1 MSGKQMIPILHI
13 NGTDVSLDASWEEH
27 LRSEIRKPYFAEL
40 VEKLNSE
47 YKEACYPSEE
57 LIFNAFNLCP
67 FNNVKVVIL
76 GQDPYYKKEQAMG
89 LSFSV
94 PEGIK
99 LPPSLRKI
107 YKEIEEDLCY
117 SMPES
122 SGNLTRWAEQGVLL
136 LNTTLTV
143 RAGAAN
149 SHKNLGWQEF
159 TDAVI
164 KALSEHHEH
173 IVFMLWGNNAK
184 KKKNLI
190 DTNRHCIIES
200 YHPAA
205 MPRYKF
211 TKHQFTCCNAYL
223 KQQGLEEI
231 DWLMGTEKK

>member
-27 LRSEIRKPYFAEL
+27 LRSEIRKPYFTKL
-40 VEKLNSE
+40 IEKLNIE
-47 YKEACYPSEE
+47 YKEVCYPSEK

-76 GQDPYYKKEQAMG
+76 GQDPYHEQGQAMG

-94 PEGIK
+94 PKGIK
-99 LPPSLRKI
+99 LPLSLRNI
-107 YKEIEEDLCY
+107 YKEIEDDLRN

-122 SGNLTRWAEQGVLL
+122 GDLTRWAEQGVLL

-143 RAGAAN
+143 RDAKPN
-149 SHKNLGWQEF
+149 SHKRFKWQKF
-159 TDAVI
+159 TDAAI
-164 KALSEHHEH
+164 KALSEHREH
-173 IVFMLWGNNAK
+173 IVFMLWGNDARRK
-184 KKKNLI
+184 KRLI
-190 DTNRHCIIES
+190 DTERHHIIES

-205 MPRYKF
+205 RQRYKF
-211 TKHQFTCCNAYL
+211 KKHQFTCCNAYL

-231 DWLMGTEKK
+231 DWLMRTEKK

>member
-1 MSGKQMIPILHI
+1 MIPILHI

-27 LRSEIRKPYFAEL
+27 LRSEIRKPYFTKL
-40 VEKLNSE
+40 IEKLNIE
-47 YKEACYPSEE
+47 YKEVCYPPKDR
-57 LIFNAFNLCP
+57 IFNAFNLCP

-76 GQDPYYKKEQAMG
+76 GQDPYHELGQAMG

-94 PEGIK
+94 PDGIM

-107 YKEIEEDLCY
+107 YKEIHSDLGK
-117 SMPES
+117 PIPT
-122 SGNLTRWAEQGVLL
+122 SGDLTRWAKQGVLL
-136 LNTTLTV
+136 LNATLTV
-143 RAGAAN
+143 RAHEAN
-149 SHKNLGWQEF
+149 SHQALGWQNF
-159 TDAVI
+159 TDAAI
-164 KALSEHHEH
+164 KALNKNHEH

-190 DTNRHCIIES
+190 DINRHCIIES

-205 MPRYKF
+205 RQRYKF

-231 DWLMGTEKK
+231 DWLMRTEKK

>member
-1 MSGKQMIPILHI
+1 MIPILHI

-27 LRSEIRKPYFAEL
+27 LRSEIRKPYFTKL
-40 VEKLNSE
+40 IEKLNIE

-76 GQDPYYKKEQAMG
+76 GQDPYHEQGQAMG

-94 PEGIK
+94 PDGVK

-107 YKEIEEDLCY
+107 YKEIKDDLRN
-117 SMPES
+117 SIPES
-122 SGNLTRWAEQGVLL
+122 SDLTRWAKQGVLL
-136 LNTTLTV
+136 LNATLTV
-143 RAGAAN
+143 RAHEAN
-149 SHKNLGWQEF
+149 SHQALGWQNF
-159 TDAVI
+159 TDAAI
-164 KALSEHHEH
+164 KALNKNHEH

-190 DTNRHCIIES
+190 DINRHCIIES

-205 MPRYKF
+205 RQKYKF
-211 TKHQFTCCNAYL
+211 KKHQFTCCNAYL
-223 KQQGLEEI
+223 KQQGLDEI
-231 DWLMGTEKK
+231 DW

>member
-1 MSGKQMIPILHI
+1 MIPILHI
-13 NGTDVSLDASWEEH
+13 NGIDVSLDASWEEH
-27 LRSEIRKPYFAEL
+27 LRSEIRKPYFTEL
-40 VEKLNSE
+40 VKELNSE

-94 PEGIK
+94 PEKIK
-99 LPPSLRKI
+99 LPLSLRKI
-107 YKEIEEDLCY
+107 YKEIGEDFCK

-122 SGNLTRWAEQGVLL
+122 GDLTRWAEQGVLL

-149 SHKNLGWQEF
+149 SHKDLGWQEF
-159 TDAVI
+159 TDAAI
-164 KALSEHHEH
+164 KALNKNHEH
-173 IVFMLWGNNAK
+173 IVFMLWGNDAK
-184 KKKNLI
+184 KKERLI
-190 DTNRHCIIES
+190 DTNRHRIIKS

-205 MPRYKF
+205 RQKYKF
-211 TKHQFTCCNAYL
+211 KKHQFTCCNAYL
-223 KQQGLEEI
+223 KQQGLGEI
-231 DWLMGTEKK
+231 DW

>member
-1 MSGKQMIPILHI
+1 MIDIE
-13 NGTDVSLDASWEEH
+13 ASWKQY
-27 LRSEIRKPYFAEL
+27 LKSEFEKPYFA
-40 VEKLNSE
+40 KLTENVRNE
-47 YKEACYPSEE
+47 YKNGLCFPPAK
-57 LIFNAFNLCP
+57 LVFNAFNLCP

-94 PEGIK
+94 PDGVK

-107 YKEIEEDLCY
+107 YKEIEEDFCK

-122 SGNLTRWAEQGVLL
+122 GDLTRWAEQGVLL

-143 RAGAAN
+143 RDAKPN
-149 SHKNLGWQEF
+149 SHKRLKWQNF
-159 TDAVI
+159 TDAAI
-164 KALSEHHEH
+164 KALNKNHEH

-223 KQQGLEEI
+223 KQQGLGEI
-231 DWLMGTEKK
+231 DW

>member
-1 MSGKQMIPILHI
+1 MIPILHI

-47 YKEACYPSEE
+47 YENEVCYPSKK

-67 FNNVKVVIL
+67 FDKVKVVIL
-76 GQDPYYKKEQAMG
+76 GQDPYRGNHAMG

-94 PEGIK
+94 PEKIK
-99 LPPSLRKI
+99 LPLSLRKI

-117 SMPES
+117 SMPK

-136 LNTTLTV
+136 LNATLTV
-143 RAGAAN
+143 RAHEAN
-149 SHKNLGWQEF
+149 SHKRLKWQNF
-159 TDAVI
+159 TDAAI
-164 KALSEHHEH
+164 KALNKNREN

-190 DTNRHCIIES
+190 DINRHCIIES

-205 MPRYKF
+205 RQRYKF

-231 DWLMGTEKK
+231 DWLMRTEKK

>member
-1 MSGKQMIPILHI
+1 MIPILHI

-47 YKEACYPSEE
+47 YENEVCYPSKER
-57 LIFNAFNLCP
+57 IFNAFNLCP

-76 GQDPYYKKEQAMG
+76 GQDPYRGNHAMG

-94 PEGIK
+94 PNGVK

-107 YKEIEEDLCY
+107 YKEIEEDFCK

-122 SGNLTRWAEQGVLL
+122 SGNLTHWAEQGVLL

-143 RAGAAN
+143 RDAKPN
-149 SHKNLGWQEF
+149 SHQALGWQNF
-159 TDAVI
+159 TDAAI
-164 KALSEHHEH
+164 KALNKNHEH

-211 TKHQFTCCNAYL
+211 KKHQFTCCNAYL

-231 DWLMGTEKK
+231 DWLMRTEKK

>member
-1 MSGKQMIPILHI
+1 MIPILHI

-40 VEKLNSE
+40 VEKLNIE
-47 YKEACYPSEE
+47 YKEVCYPSEDR
-57 LIFNAFNLCP
+57 IFNAFNLCP
-67 FNNVKVVIL
+67 FDKVKVVIL
-76 GQDPYYKKEQAMG
+76 GQDPYHEQGQAMG

-94 PEGIK
+94 PDGVK

-107 YKEIEEDLCY
+107 YKEIEEDFCK

-122 SGNLTRWAEQGVLL
+122 SGNLTHWAEQGVLL

-143 RAGAAN
+143 REAKPN
-149 SHKNLGWQEF
+149 SHKDLGWQEF

-190 DTNRHCIIES
+190 DINRHCIIES

-205 MPRYKF
+205 RQRYKF
-211 TKHQFTCCNAYL
+211 KKHQFTCCNAYL
-223 KQQGLEEI
+223 KQQGLGEI
-231 DWLMGTEKK
+231 NWLMRTEKK